1 MQDRKGDSSVAGAS
15 RREVVKKLVY
25 AAPIVVSL
33 AASPAFA
40 SSGSPGGDSPPPCHG
55 KSTPGAHGSHL
66 NN

>member
-1 MQDRKGDSSVAGAS
+1 MPDRKAVSPDAGES

-25 AAPIVVSL
+25 VAPIVVSL

-40 SSGSPGGDSPPPCHG
+40 SSGSSGGTSPCHG
-55 KSTPGAHGSHL
+55 GSKPHSHANHL